1 MLVSANIFQPLID
14 VFHSVLLFF
23 HNNLGVSWG
32 FSIVLLTICVRLVL
46 VPLTIKQ
53 FSSMRK
59 MQHLQPQIKAL
70 QTKYKQD
77 KQRQQEEMMKF
88 YKENEVNPLA
98 SCLPLAAQLPVF
110 ISLFYMLRT
119 KLRVDICG
127 PKQHAYQTH
136 YAHLHHIALAAA
148 SGQTEPCGP
157 VPGAGFLFIKD
168 ITNQAHGATLIV
180 LLLLYVGTQLLSTLL
195 MSAPTM
201 DRSQRNMM
209 LVLPVVFVLFIIRF
223 PAGLLVYWITT
234 NTWTMAQQYTLK
246 RLAGAPPVAPVIDVT
261 PVAPPRR
268 GGGGGSIGGGSGGNG
283 KGPENGGGTGPGLGA
298 RLRGLASKPD
308 ETSGGNGG
316 SGAQRAPAV
325 PPQPPRKKKK
335 RSGRRR

>member
-32 FSIVLLTICVRLVL
+32 FSIVLLTISVRLVL
-46 VPLTIKQ
+46 LPLTIKQ
-53 FSSMRK
+53 FQGMRK
-59 MQHLQPQIKAL
+59 MQHAQPQMKAL
-70 QTKYKQD
+70 QAKYKDD
-77 KQRQQEEMMKF
+77 KQRQQQEMMKF
-88 YKENEVNPLA
+88 YKENEINPLA

-119 KLRVDICG
+119 KLRVDICA
-127 PKQHAYQTH
+127 PIQHAYQVS
-136 YAHLHHIALAAA
+136 YAHMHNITLAAA
-148 SGQTEPCGP
+148 SGQTRPCGH
-157 VPGAGFLFIKD
+157 VAGAGFLFIKD
-168 ITNQAHGATLIV
+168 ITDQAHGVTLIV
-180 LLLLYVGTQLLSTLL
+180 LLVLYVGTQLLSTLL

-209 LVLPVVFVLFIIRF
+209 MILPVAFVIFIIRF

-234 NTWTMAQQYTLK
+234 NTWTMCQQYTLK
-246 RLAGAPPVAPVIDVT
+246 RLAGAPPVAPVID
-261 PVAPPRR
+261 APAAPKR
-268 GGGGGSIGGGSGGNG
+268 GGGSGGGSSAAPTGNG
-283 KGPENGGGTGPGLGA
+283 KGPSNGGSGGAGLGS
-298 RLRGLASKPD
+298 RLRGLASKP
-308 ETSGGNGG
+308 EENGSGNGG
-316 SGAQRAPAV
+316 PSGPSTPAV